1 MSTLAISRSTLRA
14 AAAWVASGVLALT
27 GVLTSP
33 LPGVAAPA
41 YASKVHVT
49 HAMFGLHDGTAAGTS
64 VGGVHEGWVRLWDT
78 GVQWRDIETSPGRF
92 HSESLDAQVSRARSH
107 HAHITM
113 VVAMTP
119 SFYSASPTTV
129 PARKIGRYKTFVRR
143 LMTRYKGRIDSYQVW
158 NESNIATFWTST
170 PRRMAELTKAM
181 YDVRNAV
188 DRKAKIVAP
197 PLVTRLQFE
206 LNWIKTYETQ
216 KLNGKPVWR
225 FYDVVAL
232 SLYPLARYNGR
243 SGVPEDSIRLL
254 NAAKKELRRSGV
266 PSTKPIWDTEI
277 NYGLQSGSKGG
288 TAAAPVSDSRQA
300 ANVIRTFVLQAANN
314 VRRIAWYR
322 YDWGRISGGGTLG
335 NTLLTNPD
343 DVTRVTAAGRA
354 YAMVQKW
361 MHGTLQGRPGRRPCA
376 KDARGTYTCVV
387 TDSSGTRR
395 IYWNPFR
402 RAKVQLASGARHKQG
417 ALGAITSVKG
427 GSTLTVDFRPVL
439 VYR

>member
-1 MSTLAISRSTLRA
+1 M
-14 AAAWVASGVLALT
+14 
-27 GVLTSP
+27 
-33 LPGVAAPA
+33 
-41 YASKVHVT
+41 
-49 HAMFGLHDGTAAGTS
+49 
-64 VGGVHEGWVRLWDT
+64 
-78 GVQWRDIETSPGRF
+78 
-92 HSESLDAQVSRARSH
+92 
-107 HAHITM
+107 
-113 VVAMTP
+113 
-119 SFYSASPTTV
+119 

-216 KLNGKPVWR
+216 KFNGKPVWR

-395 IYWNPFR
+395 NGF
-402 RAKVQLASGARHKQG
+402 Q
-417 ALGAITSVKG
+417 
-427 GSTLTVDFRPVL
+427 
-439 VYR
+439 